1 MRYVDSKLEAL
12 LGQRNKFCSVSVFSY
27 ILFRLVLSCRF
38 LHFSNSQV
46 APLCTWKFTAF
57 SCQYE
62 LVAKTFHQAQCT
74 KHKCPVVIGDSES
87 SMAFWKHSTTFT
99 TYVGELFKSLQ
110 NTPTKYSKYQN
121 LLLGSK
127 EFQKV
132 PKRQLL
138 CVSLALSPFI

>member
-1 MRYVDSKLEAL
+1 MLS
-12 LGQRNKFCSVSVFSY
+12 FSVFLHSVPPC
-27 ILFRLVLSCRF
+27 LVLSIPAFQQSSSC
-38 LHFSNSQV
+38 
-46 APLCTWKFTAF
+46 PLCTWKFTAF

-62 LVAKTFHQAQCT
+62 LVAKTFHRTQCT
-74 KHKCPVVIGDSES
+74 KHSAPNTVHRTQCSKHCSPVVIGDSQS
-87 SMAFWKHSTTFT
+87 SMAFWKHSTAFT

-121 LLLGSK
+121 LLLGRK